1 MKDIKLGVAL
11 FVAVLLIL
19 GIGISLGFLMY
30 KFIIFPLVGI
40 EATDKQLLLMIGINL
55 ALTLPFQI
63 ASRALKK

>member
-11 FVAVLLIL
+11 FIAILLIL
-19 GIGISLGFLMY
+19 GIGVSLGFLMY

-40 EATDKQLLLMIGINL
+40 EATDKQLLLMISINL

-63 ASRALKK
+63 VSRVLEK